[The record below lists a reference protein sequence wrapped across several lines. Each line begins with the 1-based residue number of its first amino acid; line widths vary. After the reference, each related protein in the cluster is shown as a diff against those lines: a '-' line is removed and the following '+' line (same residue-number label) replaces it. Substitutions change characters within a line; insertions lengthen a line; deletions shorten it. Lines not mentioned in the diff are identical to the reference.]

1 MNKLYNEDCLVTL
14 NRNLDYDYVITS
26 PPDFS
31 ELGWETTEINKYTNF
46 LKERLGKLNPKGNL
60 VTIFISNRKSDGGI
74 IEKDRLVIDIM
85 LDKGWYLQSKKIW
98 VKSYKINQFRPNYT
112 NILTFRKYKR
122 FVPHIP
128 DCWYDEFKSAS
139 KDYTYNF
146 SETIVK
152 EFIEKVTNEND
163 TIFDPFIGSG
173 TTLKICNELN
183 RNCIGSE
190 IDTNTFNQ
198 FLK

>member
-183 RNCIGSE
+183 RKCIGSE